1 MTTSARIRKNISGLY
16 SIFAREEDFTSH
28 EEQRLSCEILVKLY
42 VGQRQKG
49 VFKHQKNKSVIQ
61 L

>member
-28 EEQRLSCEILVKLY
+28 EEQRLSCEKLVKLY

-49 VFKHQKNKSVIQ
+49 GFQASKK
-61 L
+61 